1 MCGEPMM
8 PYLVATD
15 SSSQPA
21 GHRLRELLARPGILA
36 MPGAHNGMAALQAR
50 QAGFEALY
58 LSGAAMT
65 ASMGLPDLGIIT
77 VDEVAFFI
85 RQLVRSA
92 DLPVLVDGDTGYGE
106 ALNVMHMVR
115 VFEEAGAAAVQ
126 IEDQLLP
133 KKCGHLNDKKLA
145 DPHDMAAKVA
155 AAAKA
160 RRHLFIIAR
169 TDAAASEGM
178 EGAVARARLYLQAGA
193 DAIFPEALMDTG
205 MFREFAR
212 RMPGVP
218 LLANMTEFG
227 RTPFFTA
234 AEFEEMGYKM
244 VIWPVS
250 SLRVAARAQEQLYA
264 ALKRDGGTQSMLDA
278 MQTRAELYRTI
289 GYDAYEALDET
300 IVRTVVPEG
309 MPQDK
314 GRLAT
319 TAE

>member
-1 MCGEPMM
+1 M
-8 PYLVATD
+8 PYLVASDRPTE
-15 SSSQPA
+15 PA
-21 GHRLRELLARPGILA
+21 GDRLRALIARGGILP
-36 MPGAHNGMAALQAR
+36 MPGAHNGMAALQAKE
-50 QAGFEALY
+50 AGFEALY

-85 RQLVRSA
+85 RQVARASG
-92 DLPVLVDGDTGYGE
+92 LPVLVDGDTGYGE

-115 VFEEAGAAAVQ
+115 TFEDAGAAAVH

-145 DPHDMAAKVA
+145 DARDMAAKVA

-160 RRHLFIIAR
+160 RRHLYLIAR
-169 TDAAASEGM
+169 TDAAASEGID
-178 EGAVARARLYLQAGA
+178 GAVARAKLYIEAGA
-193 DAIFPEALMDTG
+193 DAIFPEALTTAE
-205 MFREFAR
+205 MFREFAK

-234 AEFEEMGYKM
+234 SEFESMGYRM

-250 SLRVAARAQEQLYA
+250 SLRVANKAQANLYA
-264 ALKRDGGTQSMLDA
+264 TLRRDGSAKAMLVD
-278 MQTRAELYRTI
+278 MQTRAELYDLI
-289 GYDAYEALDET
+289 GLKDFEALDASIVQT
-300 IVRTVVPEG
+300 IVP
-309 MPQDK
+309 D
-314 GRLAT
+314 A
-319 TAE
+319 A